1 MGVLTI
7 RNVDDD
13 VIVALKAR
21 ARANHRS
28 LEGELRY
35 LLGRYAIR
43 APTLGLVRERAR
55 LAAAMST
62 KSTVRGVPTA
72 KNVTDTAGQTAGTS
86 GDTADTAED
95 TAGTS
100 EETADSADSCAD
112 DRPDEADWLGAMSDV
127 GEILGDIVS
136 PAADPSDWDALRPE
150 TVQPKAI
157 DGT

>member
-35 LLGRYAIR
+35 LLGRHAIP

-55 LAAAMST
+55 LAASA
-62 KSTVRGVPTA
+62 
-72 KNVTDTAGQTAGTS
+72 
-86 GDTADTAED
+86 TADL
-95 TAGTS
+95 
-100 EETADSADSCAD
+100 ADPCAD
-112 DRPDEADWLGAMSDV
+112 DRPHEADWVGAMSDV
-127 GEILGDIVS
+127 GEIVGDIVS
-136 PAADPSDWDALRPE
+136 PATDPSDWDALSPE
-150 TVQPKAI
+150 TVQPKAT
-157 DGT
+157 DGK